1 VGSRDGAELNEQER
15 LAVEYAEGFAV
26 DLASIGDQFMERLR
40 RSFTDSEIL
49 DLTICVSASATC

>member
-1 VGSRDGAELNEQER
+1 LNEQER

-49 DLTICVSASATC
+49 DLTICVSARATC